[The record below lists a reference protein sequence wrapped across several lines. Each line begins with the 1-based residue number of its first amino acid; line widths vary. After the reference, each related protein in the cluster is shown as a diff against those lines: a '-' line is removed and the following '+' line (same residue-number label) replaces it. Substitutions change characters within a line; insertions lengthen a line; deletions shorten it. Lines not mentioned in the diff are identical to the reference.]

1 MNHPIVALWAHPR
14 SMSTATERVML
25 ERGDCTVFHEPF
37 LADYYLH
44 RALRPMPMLE
54 AKRAGTKDYV
64 AMRAEILAAGE
75 RGPVFFKDMSY
86 YVLPRMFD
94 DRAFAAR
101 LCNVFLV
108 RDPRRSIASYARLDP
123 DFTDE
128 EVGLEAQWRHA
139 VFLRDAMGAAP
150 IVIAAE
156 ALAEDPQRVIGKVW
170 ARAGLPFVASAFSW
184 QAGEVPEAW
193 EYVAG
198 WHGAAV
204 NSTGIRRDET
214 DPEEAF
220 KAAADKLPRLRG
232 YLAHH
237 WPFYARLMEMAE
249 SDAE

>member
-1 MNHPIVALWAHPR
+1 MTHPIIALWAHPR
-14 SMSTATERVML
+14 SMSTATERIML
-25 ERGDCTVFHEPF
+25 ERGDSTVFHEPF

-54 AKRAGTKDYV
+54 ADRASTKDY
-64 AMRAEILAAGE
+64 AETRDEILAAGE

-94 DRAFAAR
+94 DRSFAAR

-108 RDPRRSIASYARLDP
+108 RDPRRSIASYAKLDP
-123 DFTDE
+123 NFTDE

-139 VFLRDAMGAAP
+139 FFLCDVMEAAP
-150 IVIAAE
+150 MVISAE
-156 ALAEDPQRVIGKVW
+156 ALTADPQAVIGEVW

-184 QAGEVPEAW
+184 QAGEVPESW

-198 WHGAAV
+198 WHGTAV
-204 NSTGIRRDET
+204 NSTGIRQDVT
-214 DPEEAF
+214 DPEAAF
-220 KAAADKLPRLRG
+220 EAAAEKIPRLRG

-237 WPFYARLMEMAE
+237 WPFYERLLEMAGCNR
-249 SDAE
+249 